1 MGGGPAR
8 THAPAGA
15 ALCRLERQLAA
26 VEEALTERAD
36 RETAA
41 ARLGVKNAQN
51 RNQNLQ
57 VAYKQSAKA
66 EGEGRGAV
74 GGAAP
79 RAAAVCRAH

>member
-1 MGGGPAR
+1 M
-8 THAPAGA
+8 HAPLQCMVLCRLERHAWCCMV
-15 ALCRLERQLAA
+15 LCRLERQLAA
-26 VEEALTERAD
+26 VDAALTERAD

-66 EGEGRGAV
+66 EGERGGRI
-74 GGAAP
+74 
-79 RAAAVCRAH
+79 